1 MRKWV
6 GLCVVVGLFVTGC
19 SSDASTT
26 EPVDNMIK
34 KKEVENVSVD
44 ELLNKTGIA
53 VEYNQLLIGDKP
65 DTWKIL
71 VRDDKTIAIMNFI
84 KTLPGGDS
92 AYKAWMG
99 EDDISVNHGDGSR
112 VSLQGE
118 ETMKVY

>member
-1 MRKWV
+1 MRKW
-6 GLCVVVGLFVTGC
+6 VGLFVTGC
-19 SSDASTT
+19 SSGASTT
-26 EPVDNMIK
+26 EPVDNLVK
-34 KKEVENVSVD
+34 KKEVENVSAD
-44 ELLNKTGIA
+44 ELLNKTEIA

-99 EDDISVNHGDGSR
+99 ERAMGTGSLSHYKEGHGLRG
-112 VSLQGE
+112 VLLTQL
-118 ETMKVY
+118 